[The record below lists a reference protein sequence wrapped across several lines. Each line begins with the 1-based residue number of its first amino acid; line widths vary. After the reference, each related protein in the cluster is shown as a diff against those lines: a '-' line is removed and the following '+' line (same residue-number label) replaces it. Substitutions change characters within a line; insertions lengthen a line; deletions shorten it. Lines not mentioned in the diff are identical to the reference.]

1 MHGIVESKLPWYRVE
16 TLYHFYTRKYYIADY
31 ITDKNTLCHC
41 DRSKAVYI
49 GQLSK
54 GHVTV
59 YVIGPTGMQ
68 RMYDR
73 RGAALAIISVNTIEL
88 SAHVYILELHH
99 IYTPVLTPLHAGGNA
114 WADGMVCLPCT

>member
-1 MHGIVESKLPWYRVE
+1 MATCMSRNSHGIEWR
-16 TLYHFYTRKYYIADY
+16 LYTTFIIADY
-31 ITDKNTLCHC
+31 ITDKNTSC